1 MDPLQMGYEGPGPVE
16 YATHQPIAGTPA
28 SRPRGYYRGPL
39 PLPGRKPV
47 TLKAYRK
54 AAERNTKVKHRDQAR
69 DKYILA
75 RNRRAQMA
83 AQTMM
88 PQEPVPEAL
97 PPPNVYETGAA
108 PGTIYGQ
115 FGQYPAIQPEIPA
128 DVYTGV
134 APSIAT
140 GGYMGAPAST
150 VYGGLPGYGYG
161 W

>member
-1 MDPLQMGYEGPGPVE
+1 MDPYDMGYEGAPP
-16 YATHQPIAGTPA
+16 AQFAQHQPIPGTPA
-28 SRPRGYYRGPL
+28 SRPRGYYRGAL

-54 AAERNTKVKHRDQAR
+54 AAERNSKVKYRDQAR

-83 AQTMM
+83 AQTMVA
-88 PQEPVPEAL
+88 QEPVPEAL

-134 APSIAT
+134 APSVATPVGFGGYPAT
-140 GGYMGAPAST
+140 GFAPT
-150 VYGGLPGYGYG
+150 MYY
-161 W
+161 